1 MPTEDTPMPT
11 ILPIDELPSAAHAA
25 RLEAE
30 HLWAGRTRLSSW
42 TAHRLDDDTVALAAE
57 VHARYAPKILAG
69 FTANA
74 YSYFEG
80 RPGKP
85 GDQLPA
91 LDVSVA
97 GREAC
102 VWRTGGVWVELW
114 HPVTATATVDRPE
127 PRPAGVV
134 RPPRRALAGA
144 RLPFGRRSKTNTP

>member
-1 MPTEDTPMPT
+1 MPTVT
-11 ILPIDELPSAAHAA
+11 IPIDELPTPAHTA

-30 HLWAGRTRLSSW
+30 HLWAGRTRLSTW
-42 TAHRLDDDTVALAAE
+42 TAHRLEDGTVALSAE
-57 VHARYAPKILAG
+57 VNARYAPTVLAA

-85 GDQLPA
+85 GDQLPT
-91 LDVSVA
+91 LDVSTV

-114 HPVTATATVDRPE
+114 HPVTAPAAVDRPE
-127 PRPAGVV
+127 TRPAGVV

-144 RLPFGRRSKTNTP
+144 RLPFGRRSKTATP